1 MAYDPH
7 KANRQEEI
15 TRKLADEFIKSLKE
29 NGDLPWNKGYDAI
42 PGMTQHNPASGTHY
56 QGVSKLILYLECME
70 KDYGDP
76 RWLTFNQAKHLGGS
90 VMKGERATW
99 CVRWQPIEELVT
111 DKEGKPLLDDKGQ
124 QRKREFL
131 IPCPY
136 AVFNVKQIS
145 GLNLP
150 PLEKPNHQWEPHAR
164 AEELIKNSKAEI
176 VHSEYQ
182 DLFTSP
188 CYIPYLDQIS
198 MPVRNQFTSA
208 ENYYGTLL
216 HELCHWTGHPKRLNR
231 FAGNADKMGFGQPE
245 YAREELRAEIGSS
258 ILCLSLGIQHEL
270 DPNSK
275 AYVKS
280 WIKALE
286 NDPKEILRAAAQS
299 DKIVTYLRQY
309 DPVKEPP
316 LTPLL
321 APNNTKI
328 KPQELPQ
335 VKEQVNQNV
344 KERIINAQKQFTSRT
359 LSQSQHQRNSR
370 NSLLRNHNYS
380 HTLTKAIQME
390 K

>member
-1 MAYDPH
+1 M
-7 KANRQEEI
+7 
-15 TRKLADEFIKSLKE
+15 
-29 NGDLPWNKGYDAI
+29 
-42 PGMTQHNPASGTHY
+42 PG
-56 QGVSKLILYLECME
+56 
-70 KDYGDP
+70 
-76 RWLTFNQAKHLGGS
+76 
-90 VMKGERATW
+90 
-99 CVRWQPIEELVT
+99 
-111 DKEGKPLLDDKGQ
+111 
-124 QRKREFL
+124 
-131 IPCPY
+131 
-136 AVFNVKQIS
+136 
-145 GLNLP
+145 
-150 PLEKPNHQWEPHAR
+150 
-164 AEELIKNSKAEI
+164 
-176 VHSEYQ
+176 
-182 DLFTSP
+182 
-188 CYIPYLDQIS
+188 
-198 MPVRNQFTSA
+198 RNQFTSA

-231 FAGNADKMGFGQPE
+231 FAGNAGKMGFGQPE

-275 AYVKS
+275 AYVKA

-321 APNNTKI
+321 APNNAKI

-344 KERIINAQKQFTSRT
+344 KERIINAQRQFTSHA
-359 LSQSQHQRNSR
+359 LSQHQRNTR
-370 NSLLRNHNYS
+370 NTLLRNSNYS
-380 HTLTKAIQME
+380 HTDKSIQME